1 MSELGTKQ
9 GTSSTP
15 IGEVRTGERDE
26 ESYVIDAGLKLLRLL
41 ECVEGRNFEPVTIKR
56 LMQRTGFNRSQVRS
70 LVITAKKGRWLKEL
84 VTTKERQ
91 FIAGPKLENLSRNLA
106 TSMLSR
112 NAAGS

>member
-1 MSELGTKQ
+1 MSSESVKSVKSADSRKL
-9 GTSSTP
+9 
-15 IGEVRTGERDE
+15 GERDE

-56 LMQRTGFNRSQVRS
+56 LMQRTGFSRDLTRR

-91 FIAGPKLENLSRNLA
+91 FVPGPKMENLARNLM
-106 TSMLSR
+106 TSMLARS
-112 NAAGS
+112 AAGQ